1 MEEHCNKLDSEIC
14 GIKTDLKAQTSNIV
28 SLDKGLGGLHSKLQ
42 EIETQNITLTDENY
56 KLQEKIIDQQKRS
69 MRDNLIFKGIYDDH
83 DPTENTEETVKNF
96 IKTELGLESKD
107 INFHVVHR
115 LRPRQD
121 RGPRNILA
129 KFERRKDRNRVLEAA
144 KKELKQ
150 KPQYY
155 VHEQFPV
162 EIIERRR
169 ELIPILKDAREKG
182 HEAVLVEDKLFI
194 NKRRFDPRQCVPQ
207 INQQHQ
213 QGPRQPPSDHGP
225 QQPPSDQ
232 HTPMS
237 VPGNN
242 NRTMPMNPIESIP
255 PQNTT
260 GH

>member
-1 MEEHCNKLDSEIC
+1 MLFPP
-14 GIKTDLKAQTSNIV
+14 
-28 SLDKGLGGLHSKLQ
+28 LDKYFMEQTMAMHSPH
-42 EIETQNITLTDENY
+42 ITY
-56 KLQEKIIDQQKRS
+56 KPHIQH
-69 MRDNLIFKGIYDDH
+69 N
-83 DPTENTEETVKNF
+83 
-96 IKTELGLESKD
+96 
-107 INFHVVHR
+107 VVQR

-121 RGPRNILA
+121 RGPCNILA
-129 KFERRKDRNRVLEAA
+129 KFERRKDRNRVLEAT

-194 NKRRFDPRQCVPQ
+194 NKRRFDPRQCLQ
-207 INQQHQ
+207 INPQHQ
-213 QGPRQPPSDHGP
+213 QRPRQPPTDHGP

-232 HTPMS
+232 HIPMS

-242 NRTMPMNPIESIP
+242 NRTMPKNHIESIP